1 MSPTTTTDA
10 PTSVSPARPRR
21 SLRTAVW
28 ALVGLLLVVY
38 VGLGLAGYVYSSEL
52 LEPTGEQAV
61 TDDLQVRVQG
71 GLIELPRTEVSA
83 LDGVWGVMWPEGYG
97 QALDVLDTGPDR
109 VVRVYR
115 RYEGVPDEGQ
125 LVRLDPYAFPGD
137 PQEAY
142 GVGFED
148 VTFDTDLGPMPAWR
162 IPGRDDTW
170 AIFVHGRG
178 GDRREGLRVLP
189 SLLQLGLP
197 TLLIAYRND
206 PGAPTSDDG
215 HHTLGAT
222 EWRDLE
228 GAVRY
233 ALDQGA
239 RDVVLVGSDMGGQI
253 AATFVH
259 ESELADRVRALVL
272 DAPTLDWDAV
282 LRAQAE
288 RRGRPGFLSG
298 PARIISA
305 LRAGIDWSVLDQ
317 VGHADEFDLPI
328 LLFHGTADEQVP
340 ISSSDRFAA
349 AVGEEVTYV
358 RVEAAPHNAAWNVD
372 PGAYQAAVEDFLR
385 PASG

>member
-10 PTSVSPARPRR
+10 AVSASPARRER
-21 SLRTAVW
+21 SLRTTVW
-28 ALVGLLLVVY
+28 TLVGALLLAY
-38 VGLGLAGYVYSSEL
+38 AGLGLAGYLYSRQL
-52 LEPTGEQAV
+52 LDPTGEEPA
-61 TDDLQVRVQG
+61 TDDLPVRVQG
-71 GLIELPRTEVSA
+71 GLIELPHTDVTA
-83 LDGVWGVMWPEGYG
+83 LDGVWGVAWPEGYG
-97 QALDVLDTGPDR
+97 QVLDVLDTGPER

-115 RYEGVPDEGQ
+115 PYDGVPDEGE

-142 GVGFED
+142 GVAFDE
-148 VTFDTDLGPMPAWR
+148 VTFGTELGPMPAWR

-206 PGAPTSDDG
+206 PGAPASDRG
-215 HHTLGAT
+215 LHALGAT

-233 ALDQGA
+233 ALDEGA
-239 RDVVLVGSDMGGQI
+239 RDVVVVGYDMGGQI

-259 ESELADRVRALVL
+259 ESPLADRVRALVL

-282 LRAQAE
+282 LRAQAG
-288 RRGRPGFLSG
+288 RRGLPGLLSG
-298 PARIISA
+298 PARIVSW

-328 LLFHGTADEQVP
+328 LLLHGTADEQVP
-340 ISSSDRFAA
+340 ISSSDRFAD

-358 RVEAAPHNAAWNVD
+358 RVDAAPHNAAWNVD

-385 PASG
+385 PAVG